1 MMRQGIAAKSSPAV
15 WMPDNLEEAWQ
26 IKQQLGSEASYIA
39 GGTLLQTH
47 WEKGVLCPAN
57 LISLER
63 IKELQGIGKSM
74 VAGET
79 SSRVGS
85 LTPISFCRNPP
96 PYLNEH
102 LLLVEAA
109 RNIAAPAIR
118 NRATVGGNIANGFG
132 DLIPA
137 LLVMDAELSF
147 FDRKDYKRISVS
159 DWIQTDVSTSNDI
172 LVCVYL
178 PDKIKPNKEAF
189 FYKKIG
195 QREAFCPSIVTVSG
209 CCQRNGEGMVE
220 SIRLAVGGSST
231 PPQRLI
237 ESEAL
242 IKGSVLS
249 NNLLQRLSQ
258 MVEQEFTP
266 GVDHFFSAVYK
277 QRVAANIIVSEL
289 ARIAGQEGSYV
300 ITH

>member
-1 MMRQGIAAKSSPAV
+1 MMRQGIAARSPAV
-15 WMPDNLEEAWQ
+15 WMPDTLSEAWQ
-26 IKQQLGSEASYIA
+26 LKQQFGSEASYIA

-47 WEKGVLCPAN
+47 WEKGVPRPAN

-74 VAGET
+74 IAGET

-85 LTPISFCRNPP
+85 LTPISICRTPP

-118 NRATVGGNIANGFG
+118 NRATVGGNITNGFG

-137 LLVMDAELSF
+137 LLAMDAELSF
-147 FDRKDYKRISVS
+147 FCGKDYKRISVS
-159 DWIQTDVSTSNDI
+159 DWILTDFSTSNEI

-178 PDKIKPNKEAF
+178 PDKIEPTKEAF
-189 FYKKIG
+189 FYKKVG
-195 QREAFCPSIVTVSG
+195 LREAFSPSIVTVSG
-209 CCQRNGEGMVE
+209 CCQRNGEGKVG
-220 SIRLAVGGSST
+220 SVRLAVGGSSI

-237 ESEAL
+237 ESENL

-249 NNLLQRLSQ
+249 NKLLQELSQ
-258 MVEQEFTP
+258 MVKKEFTP
-266 GVDHFFSAVYK
+266 SEDRFSSAVYK
-277 QRVAANIIVSEL
+277 QMVTANIIVSKL
-289 ARIAGQEGSYV
+289 ARIAGQEGSNDT
-300 ITH
+300 TH